1 MRASVPNFGSAC
13 RTATSLHAA
22 SRARTFRAPCSPRS
36 IAVKR
41 STGITPHQ
49 YLIQQRVER
58 AREMLT
64 HTNLSLSEVAYA
76 VGFSDQSHL
85 AHHFRQAFGITP
97 GRFRWWQN

>member
-1 MRASVPNFGSAC
+1 MRRVRGYVDAHLRDKVG
-13 RTATSLHAA
+13 LAA
-22 SRARTFRAPCSPRS
+22 LAAVAGVSIHHFARGF
-36 IAVKR
+36 KQ

-49 YLIQQRVER
+49 YLIQQRVQR